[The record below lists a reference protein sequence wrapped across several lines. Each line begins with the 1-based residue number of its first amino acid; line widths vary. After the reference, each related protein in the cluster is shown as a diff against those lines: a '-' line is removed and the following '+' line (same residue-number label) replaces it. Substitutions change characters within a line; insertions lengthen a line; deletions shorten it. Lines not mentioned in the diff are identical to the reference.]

1 VNVNSYDTSY
11 EQKGKEQKQEIQYV
25 HGDPEIN
32 KQICK
37 NGVIAKE
44 KERKKKRNGNQVLK

>member
-44 KERKKKRNGNQVLK
+44 KERKKKGMEIKF